1 MLNLKRRC
9 KSLIL
14 IIHLFLIFFLL
25 INQIDASNVS
35 TILKIPK
42 TDPIESEDV
51 TISISK
57 NATGI
62 GPHSSLEFTVTVTNT
77 LSESVHNIKGF
88 ASQESPYIELV
99 PSESQVFSAE
109 TLEPEDTD
117 DFTVIARII
126 GEITSNPVDIILMI
140 DASGSM
146 GEEIA
151 AVQEKLT
158 NMTDTLSKEIP
169 ELRMGVIV
177 YGWKKYSEHPMTP
190 GNYIEFTS
198 DFSAIKDFIDSLYA
212 EGALEPWGDALYLA
226 NTWDW
231 RSTAQKLIIM
241 VGDEDCDPGNV
252 IGRNAGGDFYNGSEL
267 VEVVSALK
275 EKGIIINNVVTDN
288 PLGNVI
294 DQFGWISAYTG
305 GESVSLPELEKQ
317 GIDLPAIIEEWT
329 LELGREYSQ
338 DLNVT
343 ITWEDGSGT
352 LYRNSEFESFWL
364 DSTFPSIIVSEQI
377 SVTGIN
383 LFSVEILAEANDFS
397 EILYVALYHNAY
409 GSWEVISMESL
420 PNSSYY
426 VAELSN
432 VPGQYNLSYFI
443 EASDI
448 LHNVGTTADQ
458 WVIVEPISVSV
469 GEKNTILAEAGDQ
482 FLTTFSTEET
492 KTYYLVLSGE
502 NVVNT
507 IIVNIVYSG
516 SSEVHTPTDY
526 HFQNVTNE
534 LWRKIFPLD
543 LSQGVHTLNMTIPFD
558 SNNFTFSYVWITLD
572 GVSGDSYQGSM
583 TENIRIKG
591 LQWYASNGSFFEVD
605 YDPSSP
611 LVVSGEVYSNDWMFL
626 GRFSVNE
633 DYAIRKNSTY
643 FVVIW
648 ATLRTGEYTIL
659 LSTEPTN
666 VTDPYHNG
674 EAAASIEILVS
685 VLGLSFLGIFPQIT
699 RKRKKIKESYQL
711 KD

>member
-9 KSLIL
+9 KGLIPT
-14 IIHLFLIFFLL
+14 IHFFLIFILL
-25 INQIDASNVS
+25 INQIDASNAS
-35 TILKIPK
+35 TTLKIPK
-42 TDPIESEDV
+42 TDPIENEDV

-62 GPHSSLEFTVTVTNT
+62 GPHSSLEFIVTVTNT

-88 ASQESPYIELV
+88 ASQESPYIELD
-99 PSESQVFSAE
+99 PSGLQVYSTE
-109 TLEPEDTD
+109 TLEPEGTD
-117 DFTVIARII
+117 DFTVVGRII
-126 GEITSNPVDIILMI
+126 GEITSNPVDILLMI

-151 AVQEKLT
+151 SVQAKLT
-158 NMTDTLSKEIP
+158 SMTDTLSKEIP

-177 YGWKKYSEHPMTP
+177 YGWAEYSEYPMSNP

-198 DFSAIKDFIDSLYA
+198 DFNAIKDFIDSLYPQ
-212 EGALEPWGDALYLA
+212 GGDEPWGDALYLA

-231 RSTAQKLIIM
+231 RAAAQKLIIM

-252 IGRNAGGDFYNGSEL
+252 VGRNAGGGFYNGSEL
-267 VEVVSALK
+267 VDVVTDLK
-275 EKGIIINNVVTDN
+275 EKGVIINTVVTDN
-288 PLGNVI
+288 PRENVI
-294 DQFGWISAYTG
+294 DQFGWISTYTE

-317 GIDLPAIIEEWT
+317 GIDLPSIIEEWT

-352 LYRNSEFESFWL
+352 LYRNSEDESFWL
-364 DSTFPSIIVSEQI
+364 DTTFPSIIVSEQI
-377 SVTGIN
+377 SATGID
-383 LFSVEILAEANDFS
+383 LFSVEILAEATDFS
-397 EILYVALYHNAY
+397 EILYVTLYHNAY
-409 GSWEVISMESL
+409 GSWEVVSMESL

-448 LHNVGTTADQ
+448 LHNVGATANQ

-469 GEKNTILAEAGDQ
+469 GEENTLLAEAGDQ
-482 FLTTFSTEET
+482 IFTTLDTDET
-492 KTYYLVLSGE
+492 KSHYLVISGE
-502 NVVNT
+502 SVIDS

-516 SSEVHTPTDY
+516 TSEAYIPTTFY
-526 HFQNVTNE
+526 YQNVTNE

-543 LSQGVHTLNMTIPFD
+543 LSQGVHTLNMTIPFN
-558 SNNFTFSYVWITLD
+558 SNNFTFSYVWITLG

-583 TENIRIKG
+583 TEDFRVKG
-591 LQWYASNGSFFEVD
+591 LRWFASNGTYFEVD

-611 LVVSGEVYSNDWMFL
+611 LVVLGEVYSTDWSFL
-626 GRFSVNE
+626 GQFSVND
-633 DYAIRKNSTY
+633 DYAITKNDTY
-643 FVVIW
+643 FVIIW
-648 ATLRTGEYTIL
+648 ATLRTGDYAIL
-659 LSTEPTN
+659 LSTEPTD

-674 EAAASIEILVS
+674 EDIAAISSGLLIPIIGLGFLVF
-685 VLGLSFLGIFPQIT
+685 LSHNL
-699 RKRKKIKESYQL
+699 RKRK
-711 KD
+711 